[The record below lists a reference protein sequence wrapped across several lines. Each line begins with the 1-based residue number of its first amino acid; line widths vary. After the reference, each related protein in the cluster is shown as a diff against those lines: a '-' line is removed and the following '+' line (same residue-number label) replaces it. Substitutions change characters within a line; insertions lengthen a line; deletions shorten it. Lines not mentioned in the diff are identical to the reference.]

1 MSIVVGFDKN
11 VKQGLRDDVMTMCE
25 RYNTIQEST
34 PSQKKVD
41 LLFSTEKPRTSPH
54 SWGVTIR
61 FCENVDTAEEID
73 NTLILGT
80 GDVYSLEDMLPILFD
95 GIQEGKKNYL
105 LGGVEARLDE
115 VYKRANSYVS
125 RLYRRLLLPDVNR
138 SEISTEL
145 EEYMSLQKRVLQ
157 VSLDSQTLEDET
169 DFLELLNQSLRP
181 LKLIKEIQRINNNE
195 IDELIP
201 DWDKVILLP
210 HPEESDSFFLAR
222 FHPKCDQDQAYF
234 LLARS
239 IQEVENFIFSKERI
253 RGLKTMGELWTQA
266 FNFIPVAI
274 ALFDH
279 NGELLLH
286 NSLFTKSQI
295 LPKDCLE
302 FKDGDKTDIAGE
314 VYRVTRKDFNFN
326 EETFHLFVFDSTT
339 DELKRNSN
347 SSEELGIISSS
358 IAHELNNPIAGILTA
373 ISVLELEDD
382 WDEDSLDSLEDMKSG
397 ARRCQELI
405 KVFLGFSRASL
416 HQSHSGNMQEAFQHA
431 LNLLRFRMVEANTR
445 LEFDLSE
452 AHNSFKSIGNGSIR
466 SMIFYLILNEILTSF
481 SHLNLI
487 SNNEDKG
494 VVFGSYQETSDEI
507 KITFKENLQDISS
520 LKNSRLIKH
529 LLENQSLEI
538 TVTSKGFKLSN
549 SAEKLLL

>member
-266 FNFIPVAI
+266 FNFIPVA
-274 ALFDH
+274 
-279 NGELLLH
+279 
-286 NSLFTKSQI
+286 
-295 LPKDCLE
+295 
-302 FKDGDKTDIAGE
+302 
-314 VYRVTRKDFNFN
+314 
-326 EETFHLFVFDSTT
+326 
-339 DELKRNSN
+339 
-347 SSEELGIISSS
+347 
-358 IAHELNNPIAGILTA
+358 
-373 ISVLELEDD
+373 
-382 WDEDSLDSLEDMKSG
+382 
-397 ARRCQELI
+397 
-405 KVFLGFSRASL
+405 
-416 HQSHSGNMQEAFQHA
+416 
-431 LNLLRFRMVEANTR
+431 
-445 LEFDLSE
+445 
-452 AHNSFKSIGNGSIR
+452 
-466 SMIFYLILNEILTSF
+466 
-481 SHLNLI
+481 
-487 SNNEDKG
+487 
-494 VVFGSYQETSDEI
+494 
-507 KITFKENLQDISS
+507 
-520 LKNSRLIKH
+520 
-529 LLENQSLEI
+529 
-538 TVTSKGFKLSN
+538 
-549 SAEKLLL
+549 